1 MNNVFNRE
9 REPWIRPWN
18 QEKFDDLYN
27 RDERFFSIVIK
38 GLLSWLNRNIVL
50 YNKSVNHF
58 IFNTGSS
65 YLYMESN
72 GYEYSVTET
81 TGEDSIYMKL
91 PRCIVEISD
100 INIPME
106 ELSAP
111 FSRGNYERRSGNQLQ
126 GFNAEIRRL
135 PIEITI
141 NMKYY
146 LSNFNETIIL
156 LQELIDKLVF
166 QRYFNIT
173 YLGKV
178 VQCSIEFPANYN
190 PELNK
195 IDMSSPEP
203 TQRNITLDIKICTNY
218 PLIDTRTEIPTDKVI
233 SQFGHKVDL
242 YLKGFKGD
250 SINKGQIISED
261 DGFTEFENNL
271 VNEKEDFI
279 FDKIEP
285 IKPIEDNPDDNSQ
298 DNPSIDNPD
307 DNGQDNPPIDNPDDN
322 GQDNPSI
329 DNPDVIENEDNSIT
343 IYTKDIKDPFI
354 KSFDINNDGIID
366 INDLITR
373 FDANGDGV
381 IDENELITILEK
393 MKYEAYDDKY
403 DYAESCHYRI
413 DYKDVYYAIKLINKQ
428 SSVSAHYD
436 KFAKKI
442 YVTHN
447 DTGDTVEIDMV
458 KYKVIN

>member
-27 RDERFFSIVIK
+27 RDERFFSLVVK

-50 YNKSVNHF
+50 YNKSINHF

-65 YLYMESN
+65 YLYVESN
-72 GYEYSVTET
+72 GYEYNVSET
-81 TGEDSIYMKL
+81 TGEDSMYMKL
-91 PRCIVEISD
+91 PRCLIEISD

-111 FSRGNYERRSGNQLQ
+111 FSRGNYERRSGNQLC
-126 GFNAEIRRL
+126 GFNAEMRRL
-135 PIEITI
+135 PIELTI

-146 LSNFNETIIL
+146 LSNFNETIVL

-203 TQRNITLDIKICTNY
+203 NQRNITFDIKICTNY
-218 PLIDTRTEIPTDKVI
+218 PLIDARTEIPTDKVI
-233 SQFGHKVDL
+233 SQFGHEVDL
-242 YLKGFKGD
+242 YLKGFNAD
-250 SINKGQIISED
+250 SVKKGQIITED
-261 DGFTEFENNL
+261 DGFAEFENNL
-271 VNEKEDFI
+271 VNEKEGVV
-279 FDKIEP
+279 FDN
-285 IKPIEDNPDDNSQ
+285 IKQTNNQDDDYCICGNNNQ
-298 DNPSIDNPD
+298 DN
-307 DNGQDNPPIDNPDDN
+307 PIDNPDAG
-322 GQDNPSI
+322 GQDNPI
-329 DNPDVIENEDNSIT
+329 DNNICPICGKPIQSVIDDGI
-343 IYTKDIKDPFI
+343 IYTKDIDDPFI
-354 KSFDINNDGIID
+354 KGFDINGDGIID
-366 INDLITR
+366 INDLITK
-373 FDANGDGV
+373 FDVNGDSI
-381 IDENELITILEK
+381 IDETELTKMLDQ
-393 MKYEAYDDKY
+393 MKYEAYDEKY

-428 SSVSAHYD
+428 DAVSAHYD

-442 YVTHN
+442 YITHN
-447 DTGDTVEIDMV
+447 DTGNTAEIDMV

>member
-9 REPWIRPWN
+9 RESWIRPWN

-50 YNKSVNHF
+50 YNKSINHF

-65 YLYMESN
+65 YLYVESN
-72 GYEYSVTET
+72 GYEYNVSEV
-81 TGEDSIYMKL
+81 TGEDTMYMKL
-91 PRCIVEISD
+91 PRCLIEISD

-126 GFNAEIRRL
+126 GFNAEMRRV
-135 PIEITI
+135 PIELTI

-146 LSNFNETIIL
+146 LSNFNETIVL

-190 PELNK
+190 PEINK

-203 TQRNITLDIKICTNY
+203 NQRNITLDIKVCTNY

-233 SQFGHKVDL
+233 SQFGHDIDL
-242 YLKGFKGD
+242 YLKGYKGD
-250 SINKGQIISED
+250 AIKKGQIISED
-261 DGFTEFENNL
+261 DGFKEFENNL
-271 VNEKEDFI
+271 VNEKEDI
-279 FDKIEP
+279 IYNNEA
-285 IKPIEDNPDDNSQ
+285 INVQ
-298 DNPSIDNPD
+298 DID
-307 DNGQDNPPIDNPDDN
+307 
-322 GQDNPSI
+322 
-329 DNPDVIENEDNSIT
+329 
-343 IYTKDIKDPFI
+343 DPFI
-354 KSFDINNDGIID
+354 KQFDINKDGIID
-366 INDLITR
+366 INDLIAK
-373 FDANGDGV
+373 FDINGDGI
-381 IDENELITILEK
+381 IDEYELTTILEK
-393 MKYEAYDDKY
+393 MKYGSYDEKY
-403 DYAESCHYRI
+403 DYAEQCHYKI
-413 DYKDVYYAIKLINKQ
+413 DYKDIYYVIKLINKQ
-428 SSVSAHYD
+428 DTVSAHYD

-447 DTGDTVEIDMV
+447 DTGETTEIDMV
-458 KYKVIN
+458 KYKIIN